1 MHEGPGSFK
10 GQRAAYRTNL
20 PQMVK
25 QERHTLPT
33 CRERVSSWSRVTPR
47 SRTVVENR
55 TPEKHSSK
63 RERSILDNCTRP
75 PTEMN
80 CVLPGFNLRRFEDNQ
95 APITSETRSF
105 ILFIVRGAVY
115 GNSEICGKRLRQCE

>member
-25 QERHTLPT
+25 T

-47 SRTVVENR
+47 VLVENR
-55 TPEKHSSK
+55 TPGKRFSK
-63 RERSILDNCTRP
+63 MERSILDNCTRP
-75 PTEMN
+75 PTQMN
-80 CVLPGFNLRRFEDNQ
+80 CVFPGFYLRRFEDNQ
-95 APITSETRSF
+95 APITSETRSIF
-105 ILFIVRGAVY
+105 STREIA
-115 GNSEICGKRLRQCE
+115 SEATP